1 MKNIKLAMSR
11 YLKITVILVIVVYF
25 VKILIV
31 IYEVY
36 NIKDINI
43 ASIDIEYS
51 ENSTYKL
58 RTVNPFDSNIPDYL
72 IVSSTETDEILT
84 IDTIPY
90 LDMQAR
96 DAWRYGAYR
105 HDNYILGYGNILEDN
120 MDDNKIKWDMWV
132 KLPPSLLQKF
142 KTYLAVN
149 IRGYKYPKSTE
160 EYFEEKMLFVKNG
173 GDVNAKDHY
182 GKTTLMYVDHFYYYN
197 RDKDNSDNILK
208 FLIENGADLTIV
220 DEDGN
225 TALLRASER
234 DNLEIV
240 KLLVKNGADINARDR
255 LDKTALDL
263 TKTGSV
269 KKYLESLK

>member
-1 MKNIKLAMSR
+1 MKNLKLALPK
-11 YLKITVILVIVVYF
+11 YIKITVMLVIIVYF

-105 HDNYILGYGNILEDN
+105 HDDYILGYGNILEDN

-263 TKTGSV
+263 TKTGSI

>member
-1 MKNIKLAMSR
+1 MKNLKLALPK
-11 YLKITVILVIVVYF
+11 YIKITVMLVIIVYF